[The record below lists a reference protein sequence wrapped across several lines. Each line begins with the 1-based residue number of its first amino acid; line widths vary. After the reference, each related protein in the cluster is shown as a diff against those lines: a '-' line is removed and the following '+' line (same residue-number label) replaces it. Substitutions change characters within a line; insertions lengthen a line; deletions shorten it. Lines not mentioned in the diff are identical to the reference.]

1 MMWLVELTL
10 FAFQL
15 LSMLCTSHDFSTS
28 HAWSSKREREIGLL
42 SKRVG
47 FDVDIEGLVYGEE
60 RLLTFICE

>member
-1 MMWLVELTL
+1 MISPPAMHGRV
-10 FAFQL
+10 
-15 LSMLCTSHDFSTS
+15 
-28 HAWSSKREREIGLL
+28 REREIGLL

>member
-1 MMWLVELTL
+1 
-10 FAFQL
+10 
-15 LSMLCTSHDFSTS
+15 MLCTSHDFSTS